1 MDEDLKFDIVCLNS
15 ELFDS
20 EPHIS
25 CRVLY
30 FDCIYALKKCIAL
43 N

>member
-30 FDCIYALKKCIAL
+30 FDYPLAELKR
-43 N
+43 